1 MTSFRLDLRD
11 TSQLRVQECEVGLNS
26 EASGSS
32 RYKQGNSCVIAN
44 VYGPMNCKYSRQ
56 EKFDRCHVEF
66 EYNICGFSGS
76 NTITEERDM
85 EIFLED
91 SLLSSICLQKYP
103 HLMLIIQVT
112 VIQDDGSIKSSALNA
127 CAIALV
133 NAGLI
138 MNSIPSSITLSVI
151 SGVSG
156 DKTSFLIDPTKD
168 EENDSEGV
176 LIFVFNDI
184 FTEGI
189 NNKMIQS
196 FKSFGCLQREQINDA
211 MVVAAETNDLVGKF
225 ISEIA

>member
-1 MTSFRLDLRD
+1 MSSFRLDLRD
-11 TSQLRVQECEVGLNS
+11 TNQLRIQECEIGLNS

-32 RYKQGNSCVIAN
+32 RYKQGDSCVIVN

-56 EKFDRCHVEF
+56 EKFDRCHVEL
-66 EYNICGFSGS
+66 EYNLCGFSGS

-85 EIFLED
+85 EIFLEE

-112 VIQDDGSIKSSALNA
+112 VIQDDGSIKSCALNA

-133 NAGLI
+133 NAGLM
-138 MNSIPSSITLSVI
+138 MNSIPSSITLSVLSDI
-151 SGVSG
+151 YC
-156 DKTSFLIDPTKD
+156 DKTIFLVDPTKE
-168 EENDSEGV
+168 EENDSKGI
-176 LIFVFNDI
+176 LTFVFNDI
-184 FTEGI
+184 FNEGH

-196 FKSFGCLQREQINDA
+196 FKCFGCFQRQQINDA
-211 MVVAAETNDLVGKF
+211 MIVAAETNDLVGKF